1 MNPISSPCI
10 VLMRST
16 DDGAL
21 IKATG
26 LDFSEF
32 RSLLELFTSLAHDM
46 TPYSADGVLR
56 KKKIEP
62 VGPDASTQPC

>member
-1 MNPISSPCI
+1 MNPISSPFI
-10 VLMRST
+10 VLMRSA

-21 IKATG
+21 IKATV
-26 LDFSEF
+26 LDFSAF
-32 RSLLELFTSLAHDM
+32 RSLLELFTPFAHDM

-62 VGPDASTQPC
+62 VGSYASTQPC